1 MAASDEHAPDLPEC
15 PAAQG
20 SGLLPPE
27 LRAWMLLLAATGAV
41 EQRLRSV
48 VKERLDVSH
57 DEFLVLCL
65 LAEQPREGLRMTRIA
80 ELLGRP
86 KTRLTYQIACLQHAG
101 LVTRK
106 SVCGDKRGIEV
117 ALTDKARRLLREA
130 SEALSITV
138 TEALAHVM
146 GPAQR
151 DAVCGLLPDLAGGA
165 DPGSGTEETGTAA
178 EEAES
183 GTAETGSGA
192 DAASR
197 GRRTGRAAL

>member
-1 MAASDEHAPDLPEC
+1 MAAPEEHPTDLPEC
-15 PAAQG
+15 PSLRAG
-20 SGLLPPE
+20 GLLPDE

-65 LAEQPREGLRMTRIA
+65 LAEQPEGLRMTRVA

-106 SVCGDKRGIEV
+106 SVCGDKRGVEV
-117 ALTDKARRLLREA
+117 SLTEKARRLLTESSDELAETVRAELARFMGAEQREA
-130 SEALSITV
+130 ACRLF
-138 TEALAHVM
+138 
-146 GPAQR
+146 
-151 DAVCGLLPDLAGGA
+151 PDLA
-165 DPGSGTEETGTAA
+165 EETAP
-178 EEAES
+178 E
-183 GTAETGSGA
+183 
-192 DAASR
+192 R
-197 GRRTGRAAL
+197 